1 MEQPN
6 RLQPRPVRSVLV
18 PPNRLLA
25 HLVLPSKNRPVRS
38 VLVHLNPPLQPR
50 SVLANNKQPQQAAFL
65 VLPNKNR
72 PVLGSAPLHLQ
83 QRLLVL
89 HLLALGKLI
98 SLSIFLLVCS
108 WCSNRHHH
116 GQTTSHQKVYFNEFV
131 QNSLCCNISI
141 VSFSLHG
148 YGGC

>member
-18 PPNRLLA
+18 PPNRLQA
-25 HLVLPSKNRPVRS
+25 HLVPPSKNRPVRS
-38 VLVHLNPPLQPR
+38 VLVHLNLPLQPR
-50 SVLANNKQPQQAAFL
+50 SVLANNKQPLQAAFL

-83 QRLLVL
+83 LRLLVL

-98 SLSIFLLVCS
+98 SYQCFVEIDTITTKLYIPPKSLFQWICS
-108 WCSNRHHH
+108 
-116 GQTTSHQKVYFNEFV
+116 KFFV
-131 QNSLCCNISI
+131 L
-141 VSFSLHG
+141 
-148 YGGC
+148 

>member
-1 MEQPN
+1 VEVLEQPN

-25 HLVLPSKNRPVRS
+25 HLVLPSKNRPVRL

-50 SVLANNKQPQQAAFL
+50 SVLANNKQPLQAAFL

-83 QRLLVL
+83 LRLLVL

-98 SLSIFLLVCS
+98 SYQYFYWYLV
-108 WCSNRHHH
+108 
-116 GQTTSHQKVYFNEFV
+116 GVEIDTIMAKLYIPPK
-131 QNSLCCNISI
+131 SL
-141 VSFSLHG
+141 FQ
-148 YGGC
+148 